1 MRTSEATTG
10 PYPIVPAEVARPIPS
25 TGRRLRHRLIW
36 ATMIIFALFCI
47 VPIYWILITALR
59 PRGEIFESPALLY
72 PQHIT
77 LDNLRYVWLG
87 SQTNDPVLPF
97 VFTSFLVAT
106 ASACLTLFLSL
117 PAAYALSRWRVGGN
131 HLAMWI
137 LSQRF
142 IPPIAVIVP
151 LYLLYRR
158 IGWLDTYHGLILLYT
173 VINIPITVW
182 ILRNYIDALP
192 RDIEEAALVDGATPV
207 QILRHIVLPL
217 SWPSLGAAAILA
229 FLAIWNEYVFAYQL
243 AGRNVAMVTVYF
255 PRLRS
260 AIGELYGEV
269 AAAGLLALLPA
280 LLVTGFLRRYIV
292 RGLTLGGGREL

>member
-1 MRTSEATTG
+1 MRTSETATA
-10 PYPIVPAEVARPIPS
+10 PQRVVQAEVARPVRS
-25 TGRRLRHRLIW
+25 TRKRFRHRLTW
-36 ATMIIFALFCI
+36 AAMVIFATFCI
-47 VPIYWILITALR
+47 APIYWILITALR
-59 PRGEIFESPALLY
+59 QRGAIFQSPALLY

-77 LDNLRYVWLG
+77 LDNLLYVWLG

-97 VFTSFLVAT
+97 VLTSFLVAAT
-106 ASACLTLFLSL
+106 SALLALALSL
-117 PAAYALSRWRVGGN
+117 PAAYALSRWRVGGD

-151 LYLLYRR
+151 FYLLYRR
-158 IGWLDTYHGLILLYT
+158 AGLLDTYHGLILLYAI
-173 VINIPITVW
+173 VNIPITVW

-192 RDIEEAALVDGATPV
+192 RDIEEAALVDGATAV
-207 QILRHIVLPL
+207 QILRHIILPL

-243 AGRNVAMVTVYF
+243 AGRTVAMVTVYF

-260 AIGELYGEV
+260 AIGELYGEI
-269 AAAGLLALLPA
+269 AAAGLLALIPA
-280 LLVTGFLRRYIV
+280 LLVTVFLRRYIV
-292 RGLTLGGGREL
+292 RGLILGSGREL